1 MRPLANSPTR
11 EARPPIERLRA
22 FGPTDTLLT
31 GLRER
36 ARVQG
41 GIVSFARASSMRS
54 GKSGRRAA
62 RILRAFAAC
71 LALLS
76 WGMCGH
82 LAAKEAGE
90 AVTAAAVS
98 AAGAQPQSAAS
109 TRYTVNAGDELEV
122 FVWGEER
129 MQRQVL
135 VQPDGTFAFP
145 LAGTIKASG
154 RNVSDIAAE
163 LRERISLNYRTTP
176 PDVTVSL
183 RGATGMRFYV
193 LGKVRTPGSFTSGT
207 APNVLQ
213 ALSMAGGTAEFADV
227 RHAVILRQ
235 TGQGQV
241 VEPVQLQRLLKGGR
255 SLDPGN
261 LAKPLPT
268 LSSGDVLVIP

>member
-1 MRPLANSPTR
+1 MSLAQLSCMLSRVLGGSTV
-11 EARPPIERLRA
+11 RLRA
-22 FGPTDTLLT
+22 I
-31 GLRER
+31 
-36 ARVQG
+36 A
-41 GIVSFARASSMRS
+41 GI
-54 GKSGRRAA
+54 
-62 RILRAFAAC
+62 

-76 WGMCGH
+76 FAPPPAM
-82 LAAKEAGE
+82 AQD
-90 AVTAAAVS
+90 
-98 AAGAQPQSAAS
+98 AAGSAGGS
-109 TRYTVNAGDELEV
+109 SPRYTVNAGDELDV

-154 RNVSDIAAE
+154 RNVSDIAVE
-163 LRERISLNYRTTP
+163 LRERISLNYRAAP

-213 ALSMAGGTAEFADV
+213 ALSMAGGAAEFADV

-235 TGQGQV
+235 TQQGQT
-241 VEPVQLQRLLKGGR
+241 VEPVQLQKLLKGGR
-255 SLDPGN
+255 SLDAGT

-268 LSSGDVLVIP
+268 LSSGDVLVVP